1 MLGNNMKRQLYMIIT
16 GSSVAMVSMTGC
28 GNPLPPVMAATA
40 SGQPTVAVSRV
51 PLVVATL
58 RRTVEEPGR
67 IVPWE
72 EAVLQA
78 RIAAQVTDVL
88 VDIGSFVRGPSGNTQ
103 GELLVRLD
111 APELVAEHTQRL
123 TEAKLAEAELEQSKH
138 ALKAARAGQTAVV
151 ALIREADAAI
161 KRTMANQERWRSE
174 NRRVAALVRDRVLDQ
189 QTSEEIGNQAR
200 AAEAHHEEALARLET
215 AGRARDKADA
225 DVVHAEG
232 AVLTAAAKLDVARAI
247 AARTATY
254 LEFRSVRAPFDG
266 VITKRSCSP
275 GEILEV
281 GSSPPLFTV
290 ARIDPARAVAY
301 LPETLAARLENNGD
315 IVVRFPSGGGPDMKA
330 RISRTGWALDNT
342 SRTLRV
348 EADIVNPAPHPV
360 RVGAYIKMAIP
371 LVWTD
376 VRVLPKSAVIRQQ
389 DQSVAFVARAGK
401 VRRVI
406 VETGGADEKNIEI
419 RSASLAGEV
428 LDLSKPQEFLSPAS
442 GRTEGDTITD

>member
-1 MLGNNMKRQLYMIIT
+1 
-16 GSSVAMVSMTGC
+16 
-28 GNPLPPVMAATA
+28 
-40 SGQPTVAVSRV
+40 
-51 PLVVATL
+51 
-58 RRTVEEPGR
+58 
-67 IVPWE
+67 
-72 EAVLQA
+72 
-78 RIAAQVTDVL
+78 
-88 VDIGSFVRGPSGNTQ
+88 
-103 GELLVRLD
+103 
-111 APELVAEHTQRL
+111 LVAEHTQRL

-174 NRRVAALVRDRVLDQ
+174 NRRVAGLVKDRVLDQ

-275 GEILEV
+275 GESLEV

-301 LPETLAARLENNGD
+301 LPETLAARLETNRE
-315 IVVRFPSGGGPDMKA
+315 VVIRFPGGGAPDMKA
-330 RISRTGWALDNT
+330 KISRTGWALDTT
-342 SRTLRV
+342 SRTLRM
-348 EADIVNPAPHPV
+348 EADLPNPAPHPV
-360 RVGAYIKMAIP
+360 RVGAYIKMVLP
-371 LVWTD
+371 LVWSEA
-376 VRVLPKSAVIRQQ
+376 RVLPKSAVMRQQ
-389 DQSVAFVARAGK
+389 DQSVAFVARSGK
-401 VRRVI
+401 ARRVV
-406 VETGGADEKNIEI
+406 VETGGADDKNIEI
-419 RSASLAGEV
+419 RSANLAGEL
-428 LDLSKPQEFLSPAS
+428 LDLTQPVEFIAPAV
-442 GRTEGDTITD
+442 GRTEGDPVPE

>member
-1 MLGNNMKRQLYMIIT
+1 MLGNNMIRQLFILVT
-16 GSSVAMVSMTGC
+16 GSAVAIFGLVGC
-28 GNPLPPVMAATA
+28 GSPLPPAMAAST
-40 SGQPTVAVSRV
+40 SGPPAIAVTRV
-51 PLVVATL
+51 RLAVATL
-58 RRTVEEPGR
+58 RRTVEEPGQILSR
-67 IVPWE
+67 E

-174 NRRVAALVRDRVLDQ
+174 NRRVAGLVKDRVLDQ

-301 LPETLAARLENNGD
+301 LPETLAARLETNRE
-315 IVVRFPSGGGPDMKA
+315 VVIRFPGGGAPDMKA
-330 RISRTGWALDNT
+330 KISRTGWALDTT
-342 SRTLRV
+342 SRTLRM
-348 EADIVNPAPHPV
+348 EADLPNPAPHPV
-360 RVGAYIKMAIP
+360 RVGAYIKMVLP
-371 LVWTD
+371 LVWSEA
-376 VRVLPKSAVIRQQ
+376 RVLPKSAVMRQQ
-389 DQSVAFVARAGK
+389 DQSVAFVARSGK
-401 VRRVI
+401 ARRVV
-406 VETGGADEKNIEI
+406 VETGGADDKNIEI
-419 RSASLAGEV
+419 RSANLAGEL
-428 LDLSKPQEFLSPAS
+428 LDLTQPVEFIAPAV
-442 GRTEGDTITD
+442 GRTEGDPVPE